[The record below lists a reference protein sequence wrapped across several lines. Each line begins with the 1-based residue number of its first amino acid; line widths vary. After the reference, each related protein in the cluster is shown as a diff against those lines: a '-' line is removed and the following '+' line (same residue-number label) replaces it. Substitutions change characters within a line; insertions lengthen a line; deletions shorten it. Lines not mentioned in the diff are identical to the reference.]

1 MRLAARWLSVALGAG
16 LLSVPLTAG
25 ALATPAAATRP
36 PTAPAAERCIKHPD
50 AVGARGGKHSRLDGN
65 EISPARAAAM
75 ERKFTAALAAKG
87 LSRRTATRL
96 GAASLVAPRVAAEA
110 FAPTT
115 VPVYVHVISDGT
127 RGKVTDDQIA
137 QQIKVLNW
145 AYRFTGLSYRLA
157 GSETTVNASWYDVA
171 QGSAEERQMK
181 AALRKGGAGTLNIYT
196 AKPGAGLL
204 GWATFPSSY
213 AANPDMDGV
222 VILDESLPGRSAT
235 NYNLGDTGTHEV
247 GHWVGLYHTFQNGC
261 DAPGDYVADT
271 AAEASPAF
279 ECPVGRDT
287 CAAPG
292 DDPIRNFMDY
302 TFDACM
308 YWFSNGQV
316 ARLQAQFA
324 AFRQ

>member
-36 PTAPAAERCIKHPD
+36 PTAPAAERCIEHPE

-145 AYRFTGLSYRLA
+145 AYRFTG
-157 GSETTVNASWYDVA
+157 
-171 QGSAEERQMK
+171 
-181 AALRKGGAGTLNIYT
+181 
-196 AKPGAGLL
+196 
-204 GWATFPSSY
+204 
-213 AANPDMDGV
+213 
-222 VILDESLPGRSAT
+222 
-235 NYNLGDTGTHEV
+235 
-247 GHWVGLYHTFQNGC
+247 
-261 DAPGDYVADT
+261 
-271 AAEASPAF
+271 
-279 ECPVGRDT
+279 
-287 CAAPG
+287 
-292 DDPIRNFMDY
+292 
-302 TFDACM
+302 
-308 YWFSNGQV
+308 
-316 ARLQAQFA
+316 
-324 AFRQ
+324 